1 MKTNKLMLAAMLLG
15 ALAMVSCKKTG
26 NDPEKPDKKD
36 TTSVVV
42 PDLEEEPVIVAP
54 GAGKVIVAVRV
65 PQGTC
70 NGMIAV
76 GAATNEDGTDD
87 WAPADKK
94 KPFVAVEGTETWYQI
109 TLPAN
114 PGIGVKVIALAE
126 DGTAD
131 WGTQWG
137 MNVEGEEPNVTI
149 VNGEGTIDASEN
161 GGEVKLTELKENTVV
176 FVDVK
181 AWKTSPCTPKN
192 EAGIASF
199 TLTANNLPEG
209 YEVGIVGK
217 VNNLEWDITAPVV
230 MTKGEGNVYTATD
243 VPVAAACQYKYFV
256 RLIDG
261 GEWSWDYGMDGGN
274 LVMPLDLKAV
284 DTVDAWKLPA
294 AK

>member
-1 MKTNKLMLAAMLLG
+1 
-15 ALAMVSCKKTG
+15 MVSCKKTG
-26 NDPEKPDKKD
+26 NDPEKPDKTD

-42 PDLEEEPVIVAP
+42 PDLEEEPVIAAP

-87 WAPADKK
+87 WTPADKK

-217 VNNLEWDITAPVV
+217 VNNLDWDITAPVV

-243 VPVAAACQYKYFV
+243 IPVAAACQYKYFI

-261 GEWSWDYGMDGGN
+261 GEWSWDNSEDGGN
-274 LVMPLDLKAV
+274 RVMPLDLKAV

>member
-1 MKTNKLMLAAMLLG
+1 
-15 ALAMVSCKKTG
+15 MVSCKPK
-26 NDPEKPDKKD
+26 DEPKPTPDTKD
-36 TTSVVV
+36 STSVVV
-42 PDLEEEPVIVAP
+42 PELEEEPVIAAP
-54 GAGKVIVAVRV
+54 GAGKVIVAVRA

-70 NGMIAV
+70 NGMVAV
-76 GAATNEDGTDD
+76 GAATNDDGSDD
-87 WAPADKK
+87 WTPGDKK
-94 KPFVAVEGTETWYQI
+94 KPFDLVEGTETWYKV
-109 TLPAN
+109 TLTAN
-114 PGIGVKVIALAE
+114 PGIAVKVIALAE

-149 VNGEGTIDASEN
+149 VSGEGTIDATEN

-217 VNNLEWDITAPVV
+217 VNNLDWDITAPVV

-243 VPVAAACQYKYFV
+243 VPVAAACQYKYFI

-261 GEWSWDYGMDGGN
+261 GEWSWGNGEDGYN
-274 LVMPLDLKAV
+274 RVMPLDLKAV
-284 DTVDAWKLPA
+284 DTVDAWTVK
-294 AK
+294 

>member
-42 PDLEEEPVIVAP
+42 PDLEEEPIIAAP

-87 WAPADKK
+87 WTPADKK

-217 VNNLEWDITAPVV
+217 VNNLEWDINAPVV

-243 VPVAAACQYKYFV
+243 VPVAAACQYKYFF

-261 GEWSWDYGMDGGN
+261 GEWSGKNGEDGGN
-274 LVMPLDLKAV
+274 HVMPLDLKAV

>member
-1 MKTNKLMLAAMLLG
+1 MKQLSLLVCALLISMSSMAQMYLWQNGKSTLANLDSITFVPEL
-15 ALAMVSCKKTG
+15 
-26 NDPEKPDKKD
+26 EKPIIA
-36 TTSVVV
+36 T
-42 PDLEEEPVIVAP
+42 P
-54 GAGKVIVAVRV
+54 GAGKVIVAVHA

-70 NGMIAV
+70 NGMVAV
-76 GAATNEDGTDD
+76 GAATNDDGSDD
-87 WAPADKK
+87 WTPGDKK
-94 KPFVAVEGTETWYQI
+94 KPFTLVEGTETWYKV

-114 PGIGVKVIALAE
+114 PGIAVKVVALAE

-131 WGTQWG
+131 WETQWG
-137 MNVEGEEPNVTI
+137 RNVEGGEHNVT
-149 VNGEGTIDASEN
+149 VVSGEGTIEATEN

-181 AWKTSPCTPKN
+181 AWMTSPCTPKN
-192 EAGIASF
+192 EAGMASF

-217 VNNLEWDITAPVV
+217 VNNLDWDITAPVV
-230 MTKGEGNVYTATD
+230 MTKGEGNVYTATN

-256 RLIDG
+256 RLANG

-294 AK
+294 AE

>member
-1 MKTNKLMLAAMLLG
+1 MKTNKLMLAAMLFG
-15 ALAMVSCKKTG
+15 AVAMVSCKKTG
-26 NDPEKPDKKD
+26 NDPEKPGTKD

-42 PDLEEEPVIVAP
+42 PDLEEEPVIAAP
-54 GAGKVIVAVRV
+54 GAGKVIVAVRA

-76 GAATNEDGTDD
+76 GAATNDDGTDD
-87 WAPADKK
+87 WTPGDKK
-94 KPFVAVEGTETWYQI
+94 KPFDPVEGTETWYKV

-149 VNGEGTIDASEN
+149 VSGEGTIDATEN

-217 VNNLEWDITAPVV
+217 VNNLDWDITAPVV
-230 MTKGEGNVYTATD
+230 MTKGEGNVYTATN
-243 VPVAAACQYKYFV
+243 VPVAAACQYKYFI

-261 GEWSWDYGMDGGN
+261 GEWSWDNGEDGGN
-274 LVMPLDLKAV
+274 RVMPLDLKAV
-284 DTVDAWKLPA
+284 DTVDAWKGV
-294 AK
+294 K

>member
-1 MKTNKLMLAAMLLG
+1 MKTNKLMLAAMLFG
-15 ALAMVSCKKTG
+15 AVAMVSCKPK
-26 NDPEKPDKKD
+26 DEPKPTPNTKD

-42 PDLEEEPVIVAP
+42 PELEEEPVIAAP
-54 GAGKVIVAVRV
+54 GAGKVIVAVRA

-87 WAPADKK
+87 WTPADKK
-94 KPFVAVEGTETWYQI
+94 KPFDPVEGTETWYKV

-149 VNGEGTIDASEN
+149 VSGEGTIDATEN

-217 VNNLEWDITAPVV
+217 VNNLDWDITAPVV

-243 VPVAAACQYKYFV
+243 VPVAAACQYKYFI

-261 GEWSWDYGMDGGN
+261 GEWSWDNGEDGGN
-274 LVMPLDLKAV
+274 RVMPLDLKAV
-284 DTVDAWKLPA
+284 DTVDAWKGV
-294 AK
+294 K